1 MNKTAMKT
9 LVDRFLTWPVPADV
23 HPDGEP
29 GKPGRTGTN
38 LLNAVQAEQMLRY
51 VLTADKPETD
61 ARKPYNI
68 DADPDG
74 IRALVCDAVR
84 GALSFG
90 FQGVNPPPEGHWL
103 GEFWRMAQTSAQD
116 PWSPSRESSDYDHSI
131 HSNPDATAWAA
142 FFVRTFPGLKDKED
156 LMVSWFANA
165 MMAMHDHVK
174 AQPAALVAEVAD
186 LQKQLEDT
194 KQSLAFYKGRCDAL
208 QACQSTMR
216 DPERTMVCD
225 ILANGSLLMDGK
237 GQIAAERYAAAPV
250 VQDGWKL
257 VPVEPTREMCKAAV
271 VFANG
276 NAVYKNVAAEAL
288 KIEEGIYGEAYAAML
303 AAAPQPEPAQAL
315 RGEQG

>member
-216 DPERTMVCD
+216 GTAKARLPPSDTPQRRSCRMG
-225 ILANGSLLMDGK
+225 GSWCRWSRRGRCARPQWSL
-237 GQIAAERYAAAPV
+237 
-250 VQDGWKL
+250 
-257 VPVEPTREMCKAAV
+257 PT
-271 VFANG
+271 
-276 NAVYKNVAAEAL
+276 
-288 KIEEGIYGEAYAAML
+288 AML
-303 AAAPQPEPAQAL
+303 FTRTLPQ
-315 RGEQG
+315 RR